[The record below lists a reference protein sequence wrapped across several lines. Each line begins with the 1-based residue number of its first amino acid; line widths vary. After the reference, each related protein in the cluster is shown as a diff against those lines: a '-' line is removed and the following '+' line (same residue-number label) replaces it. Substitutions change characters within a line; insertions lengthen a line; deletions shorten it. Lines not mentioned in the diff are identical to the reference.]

1 MYDDPDPV
9 RHRIRKEDDRSD
21 TGWAMGALLVLLLI
35 GAVFMF
41 TRSDRT
47 NTASNSAADRPS
59 ATAPANPPSTSPPS
73 TTGSGSSTR
82 TRSEL
87 TCRKNP
93 TAPGH
98 VGRCGGEFR
107 WARLPGR
114 RQREPC
120 NDRHHAESRLA
131 VFGVSASMTK
141 PLRIQR
147 LPPTV

>member
-9 RHRIRKEDDRSD
+9 RHRIRKEDDGRD

-59 ATAPANPPSTSPPS
+59 ATAPATPPSTSPPS

-82 TRSEL
+82 S
-87 TCRKNP
+87 
-93 TAPGH
+93 
-98 VGRCGGEFR
+98 
-107 WARLPGR
+107 
-114 RQREPC
+114 
-120 NDRHHAESRLA
+120 DRN
-131 VFGVSASMTK
+131 
-141 PLRIQR
+141 
-147 LPPTV
+147 